1 MKSNIPADIW
11 IFMDAGVFLVHAS
24 ELTVNRREVVCHIL
38 HICQQ
43 KLLNLKIIVLSEN
56 ASSDWSLIQEIQMET
71 VSVPINLIQSYGET
85 SSAAGV
91 FSHPFPSMLPLLP
104 WPRPPGLLLWY
115 PRGPRGTG
123 LLLPLQPHLHRKA
136 PRLPPKYLHRF
147 FLSLPLRCGERPLAA
162 SPRFHRRPRKYL
174 RPPSVVAVGLL
185 LRFDRNSVP
194 GGSNRRCSHL
204 DSNRCSNLILWIL
217 I

>member
-1 MKSNIPADIW
+1 MLLQTEAWFRKSRWKLSIKS
-11 IFMDAGVFLVHAS
+11 HS
-24 ELTVNRREVVCHIL
+24 ELRWKFFC
-38 HICQQ
+38 CWCFF
-43 KLLNLKIIVLSEN
+43 
-56 ASSDWSLIQEIQMET
+56 SS
-71 VSVPINLIQSYGET
+71 
-85 SSAAGV
+85 
-91 FSHPFPSMLPLLP
+91 FPSTLPLLP

-174 RPPSVVAVGLL
+174 RPPSAVAVGLL
-185 LRFDRNSVP
+185 LHFDRNPAP
-194 GGSNRRCSHL
+194 GGSNRRCSHS
-204 DSNRCSNLILWIL
+204 DSNRCSKLILWIL